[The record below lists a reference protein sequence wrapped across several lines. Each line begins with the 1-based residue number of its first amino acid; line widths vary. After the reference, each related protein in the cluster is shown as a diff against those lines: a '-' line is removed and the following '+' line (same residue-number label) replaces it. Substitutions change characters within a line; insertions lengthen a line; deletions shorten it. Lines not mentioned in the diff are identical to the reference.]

1 MDLGAPSSSDAVGR
15 ETDSCRKR
23 QKNGGSRFPGAK
35 DLLPTSPQCLFLKP
49 NAKRETSAKNTH
61 DLLMTALRFQGN
73 PMHMG

>member
-1 MDLGAPSSSDAVGR
+1 MDLGTPSSSDAVWR

-23 QKNGGSRFPGAK
+23 QKDGGSRFPGAK
-35 DLLPTSPQCLFLKP
+35 DLPTSPQRLFLKP
-49 NAKRETSAKNTH
+49 NAKRESSAKNTH